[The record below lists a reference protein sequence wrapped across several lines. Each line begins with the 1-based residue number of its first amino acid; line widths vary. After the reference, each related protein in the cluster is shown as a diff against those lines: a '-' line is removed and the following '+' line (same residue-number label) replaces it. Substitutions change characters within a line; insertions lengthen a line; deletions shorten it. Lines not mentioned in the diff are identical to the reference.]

1 MTGGPYTKTA
11 GCNKLGIMLVIRRVG
26 LVGDLHAEDEA
37 LAFALA
43 ELQQL
48 GAETLLQ
55 VGDIAD
61 GPGDLTRTIEL
72 LVAHQV
78 LAVRGNHDRWL
89 LGNQQRELPYA
100 RQLHDTDASVVRYL
114 SQLPVTREFRSP
126 RGHVLL
132 CHGLGTNDLVGVK
145 PDHEGYD
152 IAMNTDLQR
161 LITER
166 RYRFVLNGHTHRP
179 MLRTFGPLSILNAGT
194 LLRDYERAFTFVDF
208 ERGELKRFRQ
218 PAGALVAELSAWSV
232 ETQVLADSP
241 SEPFR
246 EPFV

>member
-1 MTGGPYTKTA
+1 MQ
-11 GCNKLGIMLVIRRVG
+11 VIRRVG
-26 LVGDLHAEDEA
+26 LIGDLHAEDET
-37 LAFALA
+37 LAFVLTQ
-43 ELQQL
+43 LRKL

-61 GPGDLTRTIEL
+61 GPGDLSRAVAL
-72 LVAHQV
+72 LLEHQV

-89 LGNQQRELPYA
+89 LGNQMRELPYTQ
-100 RQLHDTDASVVRYL
+100 QLDNVPAPVVDFL
-114 SQLPVTREFRSP
+114 SALPVTREFRSP

-132 CHGLGTNDLVGVK
+132 CHGLGTNDMAGVK

-152 IAMNTDLQR
+152 ISSNTELQR

-179 MLRTFGPLSILNAGT
+179 MLRTFGPLSIVNAGT
-194 LLRDYERAFTFVDF
+194 LLRDYERCFTLVDF
-208 ERGELKRFRQ
+208 ERGELSRFRHAQ
-218 PAGALVAELSAWSV
+218 GPLSPDLHAWF
-232 ETQVLADSP
+232 EDRQVLADSP

>member
-1 MTGGPYTKTA
+1 MQ
-11 GCNKLGIMLVIRRVG
+11 VIRRVG
-26 LVGDLHAEDEA
+26 LIGDLHAEDET
-37 LAFALA
+37 LAFALT
-43 ELQQL
+43 ELKKL

-61 GPGDLTRTIEL
+61 GPGDLSRSIEL
-72 LVAHQV
+72 LLEHQV

-89 LGNQQRELPYA
+89 LSNQLRELPYA
-100 RQLHDTDASVVRYL
+100 GQLADTAPAAVDFL
-114 SQLPVTREFRSP
+114 SALPATREFRSP

-132 CHGLGTNDLVGVK
+132 CHGLGTNDMAGVK

-152 IAMNTDLQR
+152 ISSNTDLHQ
-161 LITER
+161 LINDR

-179 MLRTFGPLSILNAGT
+179 MLRTFGQLSLINAGT
-194 LLRDYERAFTFVDF
+194 LLRDFERCFTFVDF
-208 ERGELKRFRQ
+208 ERGELTRFRCGLG
-218 PAGALVAELSAWSV
+218 PIPRALDGWSV
-232 ETQVLADSP
+232 DRQALADSP

>member
-1 MTGGPYTKTA
+1 MQ
-11 GCNKLGIMLVIRRVG
+11 IVRRVG
-26 LVGDLHAEDEA
+26 LIGDVHAEHEA
-37 LAFALA
+37 LAFAIA
-43 ELQQL
+43 ELTRL

-61 GPGDLTRTIEL
+61 GPGDLARTVEL
-72 LVAHQV
+72 LREHRV

-89 LGNQQRELPYA
+89 LGNQLRELPNA
-100 RQLHDTDASVVRYL
+100 HALAQVPPAVVDFL
-114 SQLPVTREFRSP
+114 SGLPVTRQFRSP

-132 CHGLGTNDLVGVK
+132 CHGLDTNDMVCVK

-152 IAMNTDLQR
+152 IASNTELQR
-161 LITER
+161 LISER

-179 MLRTFGPLSILNAGT
+179 MLRTFGPLSIVNAGT
-194 LLRDYERAFTFVDF
+194 LHRDYERCFTLVDF
-208 ERGELKRFRQ
+208 ERGELVRFRHVKG
-218 PAGALVAELSAWSV
+218 PLRSERAAWL
-232 ETQVLADSP
+232 EERQQLADSP